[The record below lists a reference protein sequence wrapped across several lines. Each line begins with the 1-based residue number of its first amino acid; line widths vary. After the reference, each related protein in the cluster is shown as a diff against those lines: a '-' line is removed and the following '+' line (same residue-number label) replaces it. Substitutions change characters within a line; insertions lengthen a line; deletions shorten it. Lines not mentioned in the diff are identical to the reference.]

1 MSSSHISPC
10 HAMATMM
17 LALETLKKCP
27 YDVALK
33 ETLANIPNSSKSQRN
48 DKSNVGRKSENY
60 HPQFWGDRFT
70 KPSLDE
76 LKPDAQARHR
86 ANELK
91 EDVKR
96 MLHNVNDPQQEL
108 NLIDAIHRLG
118 VAYHFESG
126 IESALLR
133 MHNSFTDGK
142 DNNDDLHTVALRL
155 RLLRQEG
162 YNVSSSM

>member
-1 MSSSHISPC
+1 
-10 HAMATMM
+10 M
-17 LALETLKKCP
+17 LLM
-27 YDVALK
+27 
-33 ETLANIPNSSKSQRN
+33 Q
-48 DKSNVGRKSENY
+48 
-60 HPQFWGDRFT
+60 
-70 KPSLDE
+70 
-76 LKPDAQARHR
+76 KPDAQARHR

-91 EDVKR
+91 EYVKR
-96 MLHNVNDPQQEL
+96 MLGNVNDPQQEL

-142 DNNDDLHTVALRL
+142 DNSDDLHTVALRL